1 MANILGLH
9 FGHDS
14 SVCLIKNGRLI
25 SAISIERLNKIKK
38 YSGMTH
44 EAIDYVLSE
53 GNISIKD
60 VDAIGV
66 VDYSSG
72 TSGGIIDLHINNKKV
87 STCSS
92 MAFGNNIIQGEFQYN
107 GHKIPTYII
116 SHQLS
121 HCASTFFTSNFDK
134 AYCFSLD
141 SSGGPRAANSLV
153 AFGDGNKIEALYC
166 PNVMIGNA
174 YGMFTEKLGI
184 GNAVFKAGSTMGL
197 AAYGEI
203 HKEVKQNL
211 EQYIN
216 LAFLNKDFVH
226 DQVYE
231 QLWQYV
237 SKSTKNFEKEESD
250 SIRAMNIA
258 ASIQYIFENSIL
270 RAINSISNEKNINNL
285 CLSGGSML
293 NCNVN
298 SLILSNTRYKNL
310 HLFPACG
317 DDGIAIGAGL
327 YVAHNIFNEKRSI
340 YSAKDICY
348 LGKKYSEKENE
359 IDYDDIAKEIANG
372 KIIGWYQ
379 GKSEYGPRALGN
391 RSILADPRNFHNRE
405 LINFVVKKR
414 EWYRPFA
421 PSVLENEC
429 HNWFDFNAKSPYM
442 LFTANVKNG
451 KEIPAVTHVDN
462 SARMQTVS
470 EDLNKNYFNLINAF
484 YKQTQVPM
492 ILNTSL
498 NCNGEPILETEQ
510 DAERFF
516 LRTPVDL
523 MIINGKILKR

>member
-14 SVCLIKNGRLI
+14 SVSLVKNGRLI

-60 VDAIGV
+60 IDAIGV
-66 VDYSSG
+66 VDYSVG
-72 TSGGIIDLHINNKKV
+72 TSDGIIELFINNKSV
-87 STCSS
+87 TTCSS
-92 MAFGNNIIQGEFQYN
+92 LAFGNNIIQGEFLYN
-107 GHKIPTYII
+107 GYKIPTYII

-121 HCASTFFTSNFDK
+121 HCASSFFTSNFDK

-153 AFGDGNKIEALYC
+153 AFGEGNKIQALYC

-197 AAYGEI
+197 AAYGKI
-203 HKEVKQNL
+203 HKEIIQNI
-211 EQYIN
+211 EEYVN
-216 LAFLNKDFVH
+216 LGFLNTDFSH
-226 DQVYE
+226 DYVYE
-231 QLWQYV
+231 QLWLHI
-237 SKSTKNFEKEESD
+237 SKSAKNFEKNESD

-258 ASIQYIFENSIL
+258 ASIQYIFENAIL
-270 RAINSISNEKNINNL
+270 RAINQINNDKDTNNL

-293 NCNVN
+293 NCNAN
-298 SLILSNTRYKNL
+298 SLILSNTRYKNI

-317 DDGIAIGAGL
+317 DDGIAVGAAL
-327 YVAHNIFNEKRSI
+327 YVAHNIFNENRQN
-340 YSAKDICY
+340 YNAKDICY
-348 LGKKYSEKENE
+348 LGKRYSEKENE
-359 IDYDDIAKEIANG
+359 IDYAEIASEIADG

-379 GKSEYGPRALGN
+379 GRSEYGPRALGN

-405 LINFVVKKR
+405 LINFVIKRR

-429 HNWFDFNAKSPYM
+429 PKWFDFNTKSPYM
-442 LFTANVKNG
+442 LFTANVKNS
-451 KEIPAVTHVDN
+451 KEIPAITHVDN

-484 YKQTQVPM
+484 YKKTDIPM

-498 NCNGEPILETEQ
+498 NCNGEPILETES

-516 LRTPVDL
+516 LNTPVDL
-523 MIINGKILKR
+523 MIINGKIIKR